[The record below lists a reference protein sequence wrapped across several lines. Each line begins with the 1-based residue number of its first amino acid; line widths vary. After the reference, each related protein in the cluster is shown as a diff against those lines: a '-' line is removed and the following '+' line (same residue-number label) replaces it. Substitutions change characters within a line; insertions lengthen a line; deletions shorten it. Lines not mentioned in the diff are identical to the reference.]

1 MAMLIEISKVI
12 DKNINNKKYEN
23 LTKNINFD
31 ENIARIVNAV
41 PFTLYSRVTMNDE
54 IVVLN

>member
-1 MAMLIEISKVI
+1 MLIEISKAI

-31 ENIARIVNAV
+31 EKINFDKNIN
-41 PFTLYSRVTMNDE
+41 FKEEKY
-54 IVVLN
+54 